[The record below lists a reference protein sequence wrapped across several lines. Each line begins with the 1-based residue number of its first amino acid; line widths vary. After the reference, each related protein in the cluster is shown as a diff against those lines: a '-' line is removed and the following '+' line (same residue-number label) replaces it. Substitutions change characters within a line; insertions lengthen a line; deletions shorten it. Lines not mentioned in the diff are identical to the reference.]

1 MAQPPPPPPPVGGGP
16 GGAAPMP
23 QRGPNRPAARPPGA
37 RAPPGSFFT
46 DGVHG
51 QSVAWSPYHGNLLAV
66 AASQNFGIAGA
77 GQLSVLQ
84 QDPSGAIVEKTRLE
98 WPDGLFGACWS
109 EEHENQL
116 VTASGDGTVHLWD
129 LGLAN
134 HTRGPLRVFKGH
146 TKEVVCVD
154 WNQTRG
160 PPLFLSA
167 SWDCGVNLWD
177 PSKTAPVATFREH
190 LGQVYGAMW
199 SPRKAGIFASCSSDG
214 TLKVWDARRP
224 PNSVQTFKAH
234 DHEVLT
240 CDWSKYNEN
249 LVVTGS
255 VDKTIRG
262 FDLRAGPGGQPLFI
276 LAGHS
281 YAVRR
286 VKCSPHHPT
295 MIASSS
301 YDFTTRIW
309 DPALQGPARQVRVFD
324 DHSEFV
330 IGLDFNVHVPG
341 VLADCSWDETVVV
354 RKV

>member
-1 MAQPPPPPPPVGGGP
+1 MASGPPPPLPPPGGSGGP
-16 GGAAPMP
+16 MG
-23 QRGPNRPAARPPGA
+23 
-37 RAPPGSFFT
+37 APPGGPRAATGHPLPNTFVT
-46 DGVHG
+46 HGVHG
-51 QSVAWSPYHGNLLAV
+51 QSVAWSPYHGNILAV

-84 QDPSGAIVEKTRLE
+84 HDPTSGTMKEKTRLE

-109 EEHENQL
+109 EEHENQI

-129 LGLAN
+129 LGIAN
-134 HTRGPLRVFKGH
+134 HTRGPLRVFRGH
-146 TKEVVCVD
+146 TKEVVSVD

-177 PSKTAPVATFREH
+177 PNSAAPVGAFREH
-190 LGQVYGAMW
+190 LGQVYAAMW
-199 SPRKAGIFASCSSDG
+199 SPRRPGIFASCASDG
-214 TLKVWDARRP
+214 TLKVWDSRKP
-224 PNSVQTFKAH
+224 PSSVQTFQAH
-234 DHEVLT
+234 HHEVLT
-240 CDWSKYNEN
+240 CDWSKYNES
-249 LVVTGS
+249 LIVTGS

-262 FDLRAGPGGQPLFI
+262 FDLRAGPGAPPLFE
-276 LAGHS
+276 LTGHT

-309 DPALQGPARQVRVFD
+309 DPARQGPAQMVRVFD

-330 IGLDFNVHVPG
+330 IGLDFNVHVPNT
-341 VLADCSWDETVVV
+341 LADCSWDERVVV
-354 RKV
+354 RHV